1 MVSFMYTLLTLET
14 SSRFCSVA
22 LYRKGEC
29 LGENSE
35 ITSYQKNAAALLAPQ
50 VDELLRAHH
59 LSPGALTHIG
69 INRGPGSFTG
79 LRIGLAFA
87 QGLAFP
93 KGLPVM
99 TSTSFAIIQNKYR
112 NKARY
117 PLLILLDTKCR
128 SYYSAWYEKEG
139 EDPQTDVLGKEDI
152 SRYIEKAAYIIMDK
166 DDEEIG
172 KKGEEKIVLMTP
184 LTAQDVGQYF
194 LALPQFPKVSPLE
207 PYYLK
212 EPNITGTPC
221 I

>member
-1 MVSFMYTLLTLET
+1 MYTLLTLET

-22 LYRKGEC
+22 LYKKGKC
-29 LGENSE
+29 LGEDTQ

-59 LSPGALTHIG
+59 LGPRELTHIG

-93 KGLPVM
+93 GHVPVI
-99 TSTSFAIIQNKYR
+99 TSTSFDIIHNKYG
-112 NKARY
+112 NKANY

-128 SYYSAWYEKEG
+128 SYYSAWYEKKG
-139 EDPQTDVLGKEDI
+139 VAPKTDVLMGDALLSYIFKAGCVIVDKE
-152 SRYIEKAAYIIMDK
+152 E
-166 DDEEIG
+166 EEI
-172 KKGEEKIVLMTP
+172 KIKIKEVAAEKVTLMEP
-184 LTAQDVGQYF
+184 ITAQDLGQYF
-194 LALPQFPKVSPLE
+194 LALPQFPQGGPVE

-212 EPNITGTPC
+212 EPNITGKPC
-221 I
+221 V